1 VSAEQPSVAEDRHS
15 SSGRGVAVFLL
26 LLAGIVALVIAINRA
41 HDVYQLR
48 SEMQPA
54 VGVIG
59 AIVRERDRGG
69 RRLYTI
75 YYHAVHYKDARGREH
90 AGQIQAGEGRKP
102 GDRIEILASR
112 SNPALVIP
120 ASMADPSRA
129 YTPAAIGAALLLAA
143 AGLWRTLG
151 A

>member
-1 VSAEQPSVAEDRHS
+1 
-15 SSGRGVAVFLL
+15 
-26 LLAGIVALVIAINRA
+26 
-41 HDVYQLR
+41 
-48 SEMQPA
+48 M
-54 VGVIG
+54 IG

-75 YYHAVHYKDARGREH
+75 YYHAVHYKDAHGREH
-90 AGQIQAGEGRKP
+90 AGQIQAGEGR
-102 GDRIEILASR
+102 
-112 SNPALVIP
+112 SNPAFVIP